1 MYDAHETE
9 TSKKYM
15 YELLKHSSSINIA
28 LIGGWAAYIYVNSN
42 YRKAFGL
49 NYLMS
54 RDIDVFIDVK
64 HEKKFADLIKNLG
77 FQKSAYPFRYEI
89 IYDKVSNKIITQ
101 EQAKKQRIFNLF
113 YIFLDLFS
121 NKPTKLLGT
130 WCIGSLNNSKRIFID
145 NIPILDINSL
155 ILLKTTSFFEREKL
169 DKELKDA
176 CDLYALVFYSEQNL
190 ELTELLKHALDKILN
205 REDLCEFISE
215 QVLRD
220 SLKAGIVK
228 RTISNYLSNIKTS
241 NSCNIYC

>member
-1 MYDAHETE
+1 M
-9 TSKKYM
+9 
-15 YELLKHSSSINIA
+15 
-28 LIGGWAAYIYVNSN
+28 
-42 YRKAFGL
+42 
-49 NYLMS
+49 
-54 RDIDVFIDVK
+54 
-64 HEKKFADLIKNLG
+64 
-77 FQKSAYPFRYEI
+77 
-89 IYDKVSNKIITQ
+89 
-101 EQAKKQRIFNLF
+101 F

-220 SLKAGIVK
+220 SLKAGK
-228 RTISNYLSNIKTS
+228 SGISKVERRWYEYDRHRWRFKTLQEWIDWYNERLTTALDIEHYETPNEAFVRKLPNFKLFRLSS
-241 NSCNIYC
+241 P